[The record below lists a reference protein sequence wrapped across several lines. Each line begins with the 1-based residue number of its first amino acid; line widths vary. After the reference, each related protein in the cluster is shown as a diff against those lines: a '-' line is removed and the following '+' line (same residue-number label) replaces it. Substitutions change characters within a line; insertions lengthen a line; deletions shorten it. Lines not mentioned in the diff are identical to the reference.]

1 MRPVVPGWRFGDQ
14 VAAFQGAADPGPA
27 ALQELR
33 CRLKHLRIGPFGQFL
48 QPGPGN
54 GVGWHGRGQ
63 SKNLQGAG
71 ESVFQ
76 ITERLIEDHRQ
87 QLLTMLN
94 PCLAVVVQHGV
105 TGGQVLGTQMIQV
118 VADRVLRVGG

>member
-1 MRPVVPGWRFGDQ
+1 MVRDEAVHATCCSGVASFGDQ

-27 ALQELR
+27 AFQELR
-33 CRLKHLRIGPFGQFL
+33 RRFTHLWIGPSDQCL

-63 SKNLQGAG
+63 SKDLQGAG
-71 ESVFQ
+71 EGVFQ
-76 ITERLIEDHRQ
+76 ISQGLLEDHRQ
-87 QLLTMLN
+87 QLLAMLH

-105 TGGQVLGTQMIQV
+105 ACGQVL
-118 VADRVLRVGG
+118 